1 MKLSSYE
8 VTQAADLLRLLLLPL
23 SVIMAQL
30 LCAAMLCAA
39 DSLILIVYL
48 FIFLQPI
55 MLKMLTGHLED

>member
-1 MKLSSYE
+1 MKLTSYE
-8 VTQAADLLRLLLLPL
+8 VTQAADLLLLPL

-39 DSLILIVYL
+39 DVLILIVY
-48 FIFLQPI
+48 FFAPI

>member
-1 MKLSSYE
+1 MKPASYE
-8 VTQAADLLRLLLLPL
+8 VTQAASLQLLSL

-39 DSLILIVYL
+39 DVLILTVYFFAL
-48 FIFLQPI
+48 I